1 MGTIIGEA
9 VGGAVKG
16 AVEPGMKEAG
26 KTARYVIEKDP
37 DVVIVPAKM
46 VGYTGAGLIAV
57 VFILMILGIIL
68 FALKFLW

>member
-16 AVEPGMKEAG
+16 VAEPYMKETG
-26 KTARYVIEKDP
+26 ETVRYVIEKDP

-57 VFILMILGIIL
+57 IFILMMLGIIL
-68 FALKFLW
+68 FTLKFLW